1 MTLFSSSVKY
11 GFPTQKPLSIS
22 VKIYLDIFTEL
33 CIQALIMFNL
43 GELNS
48 SNNLLLDY
56 LKKQSP
62 ETLATVAQSVT
73 PEAQQIINQN
83 IQNLLGMLP
92 PPHFNV
98 SITTDRENLAGLIG
112 SAMMTGYFIRQ
123 METRMQLDHSL
134 SSVSS
139 PE

>member
-1 MTLFSSSVKY
+1 
-11 GFPTQKPLSIS
+11 
-22 VKIYLDIFTEL
+22 
-33 CIQALIMFNL
+33 MFNL

-56 LKKQSP
+56 LKNQSP
-62 ETLATVAQSVT
+62 ETLATVAQSVS

-83 IQNLLGMLP
+83 IQNLLGILP
-92 PPHFNV
+92 PQHFNV

-134 SSVSS
+134 DSVSS
-139 PE
+139 PEN

>member
-1 MTLFSSSVKY
+1 
-11 GFPTQKPLSIS
+11 
-22 VKIYLDIFTEL
+22 
-33 CIQALIMFNL
+33 MFNI

-56 LKKQSP
+56 LKNQSP
-62 ETLATVAQSVT
+62 ETLATVAQSVS

-83 IQNLLGMLP
+83 IQNLLGILP
-92 PPHFNV
+92 PSNFNV

-123 METRMQLDHSL
+123 METRMQLDQSL
-134 SSVSS
+134 ASI
-139 PE
+139 E